1 MCSCWTFNNSDIC
14 CFQHTVKHGSYTWIH
29 RRPPPQRRQHSLA
42 MHDVLDMLSQVEL
55 TSAEYLSIMRDM
67 DDMDPFGV
75 MDLSD
80 SPLGEPGP
88 CLDPIDSDEEGMDF
102 FEMAALSEALV
113 SGVDDFGPEDFD
125 DEEFNP
131 METALLS
138 MMMQSNIDED
148 EEDYSDDEY

>member
-1 MCSCWTFNNSDIC
+1 
-14 CFQHTVKHGSYTWIH
+14 
-29 RRPPPQRRQHSLA
+29 